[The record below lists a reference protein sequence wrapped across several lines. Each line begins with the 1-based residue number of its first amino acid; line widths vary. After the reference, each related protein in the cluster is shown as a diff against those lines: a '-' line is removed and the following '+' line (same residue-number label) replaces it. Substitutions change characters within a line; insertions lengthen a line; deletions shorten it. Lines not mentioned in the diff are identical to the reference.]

1 LGRSQLGSRLLRRHV
16 AVPTDHGS
24 WVFLASPL
32 LIGLFAGGRIET
44 PTIYLLVAS
53 ICGFLIRQP
62 ITIVVKILSG
72 RRTRD
77 DLTAAL
83 FWTVAY
89 SLVGLLHVAGL
100 VMRGFA
106 YVLYLAVPAVPVFG
120 CYLYLVGRRA
130 ERRQILLEVLASG
143 AMALSAPA
151 ALWVGLGA
159 YDSRG
164 WLLWILTW
172 AQNGASIV
180 YAYVRLEQR
189 VRRGGEVVA
198 IRYTRLAVA
207 FATTNLLAAIA
218 FASLGTISPWVGLAF
233 AAQWVEVLWGIRHP
247 ATGQRPRAIGMRQLI
262 VTTIFTSLF
271 VIGVRS

>member
-1 LGRSQLGSRLLRRHV
+1 LGQSQFHSRLLRRHV

-32 LIGLFAGGRIET
+32 LIGLFAGGRFDT

-53 ICGFLIRQP
+53 ICGFLVRQP
-62 ITIVVKILSG
+62 ITIAVKILSG

-83 FWTVAY
+83 FWIVVY

-100 VMRGFA
+100 VIRGFD

-120 CYLYLVGRRA
+120 WYLYLVGRRA

-151 ALWVGLGA
+151 ALWVGLGT

-164 WLLWILTW
+164 WLLWVLTW
-172 AQNGASIV
+172 AQSGASIV
-180 YAYVRLEQR
+180 YTYVRLEQR
-189 VRRGGEVVA
+189 ARSVDDVA
-198 IRYTRLAVA
+198 TIPHTRTAA
-207 FATTNLLAAIA
+207 GFATLNLLAVIA
-218 FASLGTISPWVGLAF
+218 LGLLDLVSPWLGLAY
-233 AAQWVEVLWGIRHP
+233 AVQWLEVLWGIRHP

-262 VTTIFTSLF
+262 VTTIFTALF
-271 VIGVRS
+271 VIGVS